1 MQNNDTDYT
10 IHNVKKALELLE
22 KLAESQVLLTVDA
35 LAESISFPR
44 ARTFRLLATLS
55 EMGLVERHGLSGG
68 YQLGKRTAA
77 FGKKLLNSSKK
88 RVRETQPAMQKIVDS
103 SNIVSYSHPIMER
116 LARKYD
122 EAVYMA
128 VIKDNEVLF
137 LNMVDCGQLI
147 KAEPF
152 VGRKFPF
159 FTNAAGKVM
168 KAVDSWDLLE
178 KLCKRNK
185 RPGRCPDLSLL
196 ASEMQEIRLSG
207 VAVDDG
213 GLGEGII
220 SVAVAV
226 RDYAGK
232 VVGAITMLG
241 PSFRMFAERINEEII
256 PSMLQEAEL
265 LSKRFGYAPA

>member
-1 MQNNDTDYT
+1 
-10 IHNVKKALELLE
+10 
-22 KLAESQVLLTVDA
+22 
-35 LAESISFPR
+35 
-44 ARTFRLLATLS
+44 
-55 EMGLVERHGLSGG
+55 
-68 YQLGKRTAA
+68 
-77 FGKKLLNSSKK
+77 
-88 RVRETQPAMQKIVDS
+88 
-103 SNIVSYSHPIMER
+103 
-116 LARKYD
+116 
-122 EAVYMA
+122 
-128 VIKDNEVLF
+128 
-137 LNMVDCGQLI
+137 
-147 KAEPF
+147 
-152 VGRKFPF
+152 
-159 FTNAAGKVM
+159 M

-185 RPGRCPDLSLL
+185 RPGRCPDLDRL

-241 PSFRMFAERINEEII
+241 PSFRMLTERINDEII
-256 PSMLQEAEL
+256 PSMLQEADL